1 MHSGW
6 DLKPALLSKNVAS
19 KLIVAGVL
27 ALDDLKTPHGSG
39 KGVVGGAGIYS
50 SIASSLFTETA
61 LVAAIGYDFPV
72 EFIDKIES
80 KGIDI
85 KSVRKLGYP
94 TFHWS
99 GEYKGDMAQ
108 AITHET
114 DFQINEHYD
123 WEIEKEHRKVRSLLL
138 CNNDPNIQKRVL
150 EQMDAEI
157 IAMDTMN
164 LWIDIAKETLD
175 DVVSQVDI
183 LFINDAEAQLYSN
196 SENLDEASQKLLGK
210 GPRYIIIKK
219 GEHGASLYTKDSV
232 SHLPAFAVKK
242 FVDPTGAGDSFAGA
256 TMGYLTNVKALDK
269 DSLIV
274 AMNYGAAV
282 ASITVEGFGTTR
294 IMDLSKPEVEER
306 FQKLSGGPGRI

>member
-1 MHSGW
+1 M
-6 DLKPALLSKNVAS
+6 
-19 KLIVAGVL
+19 
-27 ALDDLKTPHGSG
+27 DDLKTPHGSG

-50 SIASSLFTETA
+50 SIASSLFTKTA

-72 EFIDKIES
+72 DVIDKIEA

-85 KSVRKLGYP
+85 KSVKKLEYP

-123 WEIEKEHRKVRSLLL
+123 WEIEKEHRKSRSLLL

-164 LWIDIAKETLD
+164 LWIEIDKETLD
-175 DVVSQVDI
+175 DVVLQVDI

-196 SENLDEASQKLLGK
+196 SENLDKAAHKLLGK
-210 GPRYIIIKK
+210 GPKYVIIKK
-219 GEHGASLYTKDSV
+219 GEHGASLYTEDSV
-232 SHLPAFAVKK
+232 SHLTAFAVKN

-256 TMGYLTNVKALDK
+256 TMGYLANVETVNK
-269 DSLIV
+269 DNLIV

>member
-1 MHSGW
+1 M
-6 DLKPALLSKNVAS
+6 AS

-39 KGVVGGAGIYS
+39 KVVVGGAGIYS
-50 SIASSLFTETA
+50 SIASSLFTKTA

-72 EFIDKIES
+72 DVIDKIEA

-85 KSVRKLGYP
+85 KSVKKLEYP

-123 WEIEKEHRKVRSLLL
+123 WEIEKEHRKSRSLLL

-164 LWIDIAKETLD
+164 LWIEIDKETLD
-175 DVVSQVDI
+175 NVVLQVDI

-196 SENLDEASQKLLGK
+196 SENLDKAAQKLLGK
-210 GPRYIIIKK
+210 GPKYVIIKK
-219 GEHGASLYTKDSV
+219 GEHGASLYTEDSV
-232 SHLPAFAVKK
+232 SHLAAFAVKN

-256 TMGYLTNVKALDK
+256 TMGYLANVETVNK
-269 DSLIV
+269 DNLIV